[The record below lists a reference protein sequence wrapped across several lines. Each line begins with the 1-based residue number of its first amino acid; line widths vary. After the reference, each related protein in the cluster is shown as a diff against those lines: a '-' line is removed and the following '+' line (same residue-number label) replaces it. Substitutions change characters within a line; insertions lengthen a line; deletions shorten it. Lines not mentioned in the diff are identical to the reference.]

1 VHVIGTAGHVDH
13 GKSTLVKTLTGIDP
27 DRLKEEQQR
36 EMTIDL
42 GFAWMK
48 LPGGEDV
55 GIVDVPGHRDFIENM
70 LAGMNGI
77 DLVLLVI
84 AADEGVMPQTREHL
98 AIIDLLGI
106 RSGIIVLTKSDL
118 ISDPQWMELVQADIK
133 KLVTNTVL
141 ENKPIL
147 SVSARKGAG
156 LVELVQTIETELL
169 SVPIRTD
176 SSRPRLAIDRVFSLT
191 GFGTVVTGTLL
202 DGRLRAGD
210 EIEILP
216 SQLHARIRG
225 LQTHKQKEQE
235 AAPGSR
241 TAVNISGLEVDQIHR
256 GDVLTLKGTYATSH
270 LLDVSFHLLAD
281 SQSPLHHQDEVKLFI
296 GSAEIN
302 ARVKVLNEKEIGA
315 EKQGFLQLELS
326 KPTVAVKGDRF
337 ILRRP
342 SPPETLGGGVILDP
356 APLHRYK
363 RKALGA
369 VEKMQILQN
378 GSPADGL
385 VQTIIK
391 LGVTTVEQ
399 VRQESKL
406 SPQVFKDLFEEL
418 IRNQKIVK
426 LFSKN
431 HATDENTL
439 LASVQTL
446 EEISLKIKNILN
458 EFYKKSPYRLGLK
471 KEELKGRFSF
481 SQSEFDAL
489 VNTFLGNQ
497 IILLKG
503 NLVCLPDHKIHFSPT
518 QEKAIKTLTSQFDQS
533 PYEPPSVEDCI
544 KQVGK
549 DVFQSLLD
557 MQELILVSPDIVFQ
571 GALVRKVEQ
580 EIRSLLIS
588 NGKIALA
595 EVRDKY
601 KTSRKFALA
610 ILEHLDRVGITIREG
625 DFRRLKKS
633 G

>member
-1 VHVIGTAGHVDH
+1 MYVIGTAGHVDH
-13 GKSTLVKTLTGIDP
+13 GKSTLVKALTGIDP

-70 LAGMNGI
+70 LAGMSGI

-118 ISDPQWMELVQADIK
+118 ISDPQWMELVRADIK
-133 KLVTNTVL
+133 KLVANTVL

-156 LVELVQTIETELL
+156 LAELVHTIETELL

-202 DGRLRAGD
+202 DGRLCVGD

-216 SQLHARIRG
+216 AGKHARIRG
-225 LQTHKQKEQE
+225 LQTHKQKEEE

-241 TAVNISGLEVDQIHR
+241 TAVNISGLEVDQIRR

-281 SQSPLHHQDEVKLFI
+281 AHFPLHHQDEVKLFI

-302 ARVKVLNEKEIGA
+302 ARVKVLNEKEIGTG
-315 EKQGFLQLELS
+315 KQGFLQLKLS

-356 APLHRYK
+356 APLHRSR
-363 RKALGA
+363 RKSLGV

-378 GSPADGL
+378 GSPADSL

-391 LGVTTVEQ
+391 LGVTTGEQ

-406 SPQVFKDLFEEL
+406 SPQVFKDLLEEL
-418 IRNQKIVK
+418 IRNQKKVK
-426 LFSKN
+426 LLNKK
-431 HATDENTL
+431 HEADESTL

-446 EEISLKIKNILN
+446 EEISLKIKNILI
-458 EFYKKSPYRLGLK
+458 EFYKKNPYRVGLK
-471 KEELKGRFSF
+471 KEEVKGRFSF
-481 SQSEFDAL
+481 SQREFDAL
-489 VNTFLGNQ
+489 VNYFVGSQT
-497 IILLKG
+497 ILLKG

-571 GALVRKVEQ
+571 GALVRKVEE

-610 ILEHLDRVGITIREG
+610 MLEHLDRVGITIREG

>member
-13 GKSTLVKTLTGIDP
+13 GKSTLVKALTGIDP

-48 LPGGEDV
+48 LPGGEDI

-70 LAGMNGI
+70 LAGMSGI

-133 KLVTNTVL
+133 KLVANTVL

-156 LVELVQTIETELL
+156 LAELVHTIETELL

-202 DGRLRAGD
+202 DGKLCVGD

-216 SQLHARIRG
+216 SGLHARIRG
-225 LQTHKQKEQE
+225 LQTHKQKEEE

-256 GDVLTLKGTYATSH
+256 GEVLTQKGTYATSH
-270 LLDVSFHLLAD
+270 LLDVSFHLLAGAN
-281 SQSPLHHQDEVKLFI
+281 SPLHHQDEVKLFI

-302 ARVKVLNEKEIGA
+302 ARVKVLNEKELDA
-315 EKQGFLQLELS
+315 EKQGFLQLELR

-363 RKALGA
+363 RKSLGV

-406 SPQVFKDLFEEL
+406 SPQAFIDLFEDL
-418 IRNQKIVK
+418 IRNQQIVK
-426 LFSKN
+426 LFNKN
-431 HATDENTL
+431 HEADENTL
-439 LASVQTL
+439 LVSVQTL
-446 EEISLKIKNILN
+446 EEISLKIKYILI
-458 EFYKKSPYRLGLK
+458 EFFKKNPYRLGLK

-481 SQSEFDAL
+481 SQREFDAL
-489 VNTFLGNQ
+489 VNYFVGNQ
-497 IILLKG
+497 TILLKG

-518 QEKAIKTLTSQFDQS
+518 QEKAIKALTSQFDQS
-533 PYEPPSVEDCI
+533 PFEPPSVEDCI

-571 GALVRKVEQ
+571 GALIRKVE
-580 EIRSLLIS
+580 EELRSLLIS

-610 ILEHLDRVGITIREG
+610 MLEHLDRVGITIREG